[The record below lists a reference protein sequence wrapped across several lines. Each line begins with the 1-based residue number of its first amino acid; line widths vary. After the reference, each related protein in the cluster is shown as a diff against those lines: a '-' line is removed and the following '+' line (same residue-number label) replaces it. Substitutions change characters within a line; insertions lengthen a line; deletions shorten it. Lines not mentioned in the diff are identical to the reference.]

1 MTRPALHRES
11 TIMKIK
17 IVKKKISRK
26 PVMEC
31 LWLVD
36 E

>member
-1 MTRPALHRES
+1 
-11 TIMKIK
+11 MKIK

-26 PVMEC
+26 PVMAC
-31 LWLVD
+31 PWLVD